1 MIGQTLGHY
10 RVVEKL
16 GQGGMGVVYLAEDTQ
31 LSRRV
36 ALKFLPQ
43 EFAGQPD
50 RLQRFLSEAKLSS
63 SFNHPNI
70 VSVYELGE
78 HAGQPFIAMEY
89 VAGKPLRAM
98 LKAAPLPL
106 RKLLELAIPA
116 AEALARAHRAGV
128 VHRDIKPENLL
139 VSEDGYIKV
148 ADFGLAKLKPT
159 HTGDA
164 TITDLGPT
172 ATGQVVGTAA
182 YMSPEQLQAQTVDG
196 RSDVFSFGIVLYEM
210 ATGRSPFLRGSA
222 ADTSAAILRDAPQ
235 PVRALAPASPAELG
249 RIIGKAL
256 EKEPEFRHQAMD
268 ELVTDLKRLRRDLEA
283 GRLETPEA
291 APVPVAPMRAWWKP
305 ALMVA
310 GIAAVVVLVILLKF
324 TPLREPT
331 GPTAATRVIP
341 FTALPG
347 LEDSPTWS
355 PDGRALA
362 YAADTAGNLDLYIQ
376 QIGAGSP
383 LRVTDSD
390 ADDAQPVWSPDG
402 AHLAFVSA
410 RSYPDKRLSTLLG
423 MGTFGPY
430 FAGRN
435 GDVWVMPALGG
446 PARRIAEDAY
456 YPAWAPDGKQLVY
469 QALRDGDWG
478 LWVQEVDAPTSVRQ
492 VFDARKLPF
501 PGTNTPVVTQPA
513 WSPDGKWIAFTG
525 GIATSLH
532 VYAIPIAGGEPQML
546 TEAQTVAMMPS
557 WSADGRWLYFS
568 SNRSGQM
575 NLWRAR
581 FEEGRVSAPQQLTAG
596 SGADLRARPSPDGKR
611 LAYSSVRDAT
621 DLWEYDLNSGRAT
634 RLTTETTL
642 EDNPRPSPD
651 GRWLAFSSSR
661 LGANHLW
668 LWNRSDDSLT
678 QVSTKPG
685 PGILRASYWSRDGQ
699 YLYFTEN
706 PGAPAEVLAVQKYRV
721 GIGSTEKVSE
731 VPLERAGA
739 GFFCLSPGEKYLVAE
754 LGGSRPG
761 LGRTELS
768 TGKTEVLAYPPYG
781 STADP
786 ACSPDGQGVA
796 FHVERGNHRE
806 IWVVP
811 LAGGE
816 ARRLTSGQEDAHPAW
831 SADGQRV
838 YFLRNHQDI
847 YAVPREGGEAKPVT
861 RYRSFSIMLDY
872 PDATRDGRKLVFT
885 RNDKGG
891 DIFVLD
897 LADE

>member
-31 LSRRV
+31 LGRRV
-36 ALKFLPQ
+36 AVKLLPG
-43 EFAGQPD
+43 EFAGQKE

-78 HAGQPFIAMEY
+78 HAGQPYIAMEY
-89 VAGKPLRAM
+89 VAGKSLRAT
-98 LKAAPLPL
+98 LKAGPLPL
-106 RKLLELAIPA
+106 KKLLELAIPA

-128 VHRDIKPENLL
+128 IHRDIKPENLL

-172 ATGQVVGTAA
+172 ASGQVVGTAA
-182 YMSPEQLQAQTVDG
+182 YMSPEQLQAQQVDG

-210 ATGRSPFLRGSA
+210 ATGRSPFLRGSP
-222 ADTSAAILRDAPQ
+222 ADSSAAILRDTPK
-235 PVRALAPASPAELG
+235 PVRALSAAAPAELE

-256 EKEPEFRHQAMD
+256 EKELEFRHQTMD
-268 ELVTDLKRLRRDLEA
+268 ELVTDLKRLRRDLDA
-283 GRLETPEA
+283 GRLQAPELAPA
-291 APVPVAPMRAWWKP
+291 AVVPRRAWWKP
-305 ALMVA
+305 ALLVA
-310 GIAAVVVLVILLKF
+310 AIAAVVVLAILFKRTPPGGPPVPTQVIQ
-324 TPLREPT
+324 
-331 GPTAATRVIP
+331 

-347 LEDSPTWS
+347 LEDNPTWS

-383 LRVTDSD
+383 IRVTDSD
-390 ADDAQPVWSPDG
+390 ADDAQPAWSPDG
-402 AHLAFVSA
+402 THLAFVSA
-410 RSYPDKRLSTLLG
+410 RAYPEKRLSTLLG
-423 MGTFGPY
+423 MGSFGVY

-446 PARRIAEDAY
+446 PARRVAEDAY
-456 YPAWAPDGKQLVY
+456 YPAWSPDGKQLAY
-469 QALRDGDWG
+469 QALRDGYWG
-478 LWVQEVDAPTSVRQ
+478 LWVQEVAAPTPARQ

-501 PGTNTPVVTQPA
+501 AGSTTPVVTQPA
-513 WSPDGKWIAFTG
+513 WSSDGKWIAFTG
-525 GIATSLH
+525 GLTASLH
-532 VYAIPIAGGEPQML
+532 IYVVSSAGGEPQRL
-546 TEAQTVAMMPS
+546 TEAESTAMMPS
-557 WSADGRWLYFS
+557 WSTDGRWLYFS
-568 SNRSGQM
+568 SNRGGQM
-575 NLWRAR
+575 SLWRAR
-581 FEEGRVSAPQQLTAG
+581 FEKGRLGSPQQLTTG

-611 LAYSSVRDAT
+611 LAYSSVRDAL
-621 DLWEYDLNSGRAT
+621 DLWEHDLATGRAT
-634 RLTTETTL
+634 HLTTETTL

-651 GRWLAFSSSR
+651 GNWLAFSSSR

-668 LWNRSDDSLT
+668 LWNRSDGSLT
-678 QVSTKPG
+678 QVSTKPS
-685 PGILRASYWSRDGQ
+685 PGVQRPSYWSRDGQ
-699 YLYFTEN
+699 HLYFTEN
-706 PGAPAEVLAVQKYRV
+706 LGAPAGVLAVQKYRV
-721 GIGSTEKVSE
+721 GVGSTEKIYEGSV
-731 VPLERAGA
+731 VGA
-739 GFFCLSPGEKYLVAE
+739 GFFCLSPDDKYLVVG
-754 LGGSRPG
+754 LTGSRPG
-761 LGRTELS
+761 VGRVEVS
-768 TGKTEVLAYPPYG
+768 TGASVVLAKPVEWQA
-781 STADP
+781 ADP
-786 ACSPDGQGVA
+786 ACSPDGQWVA
-796 FHVERGNHRE
+796 FHAERGNHRE

-816 ARRLTSGQEDAHPAW
+816 ARLLTSGGNENSHPAW
-831 SADGQRV
+831 SADSRLI
-838 YFLRNHQDI
+838 YFVRNHQDI

-861 RYRSFSIMLDY
+861 RYRSFSVMLDY
-872 PDATRDGRKLVFT
+872 PYATRDGRKLLFT

-897 LADE
+897 LAGE

>member
-1 MIGQTLGHY
+1 MIGQILGHY
-10 RVVEKL
+10 RLVDKL

-31 LSRRV
+31 LGRQV
-36 ALKFLPQ
+36 ALKLLPQ
-43 EFAGQPD
+43 EFAAQQD

-78 HAGQPFIAMEY
+78 HEGQPFIAMEY
-89 VAGKPLRAM
+89 VAGKSLRAV
-98 LKAAPLPL
+98 LQAGPLPVK
-106 RKLLELAIPA
+106 KLLELAIPA

-172 ATGQVVGTAA
+172 ASGQVVGTAA
-182 YMSPEQLQAQTVDG
+182 YMSPEQLQAQEVDG

-210 ATGRSPFLRGSA
+210 ATGRSPFLRRSA
-222 ADTSAAILRDAPQ
+222 ADTSAAILRDSPQ
-235 PVRALAPASPAELG
+235 PVRALAAASPAELE

-256 EKEPEFRHQAMD
+256 EKEPEFRHHTMD
-268 ELVTDLKRLRRDLEA
+268 DLVGDLKRLRRDLES
-283 GRLETPEA
+283 GRLSMGET
-291 APVPVAPMRAWWKP
+291 APATMAPAQAWWKP
-305 ALMVA
+305 ALLVA
-310 GIAAVVVLVILLKF
+310 GIAAVVVLAVLLKVA
-324 TPLREPT
+324 PRG
-331 GPTAATRVIP
+331 GPAGPPAATQVIQ

-347 LEDSPTWS
+347 LEDNPTWS

-390 ADDAQPVWSPDG
+390 ADDAQPAWSPDG
-402 AHLAFVSA
+402 AYLAFVSA
-410 RSYPDKRLSTLLG
+410 RAYPEKRLSTMLG

-469 QALRDGDWG
+469 QALRDGQWG
-478 LWVQEVDAPTSVRQ
+478 LWVQEVDTQTPARQ
-492 VFDARKLPF
+492 VLTARDLRTSRPNLP
-501 PGTNTPVVTQPA
+501 TVITQPA
-513 WSPDGKWIAFTG
+513 WSPDGQWIAFTAG
-525 GIATSLH
+525 ATNALH
-532 VYAIPIAGGEPQML
+532 IYAVASAGGEPQRL
-546 TEAQTVAMMPS
+546 TEDGAVAMMPS

-568 SNRSGQM
+568 SNRGGQL

-581 FEEGRVSAPQQLTAG
+581 FEEGRLSPPQQLTAG

-611 LAYSSVRDAT
+611 LAYSSVRDAY
-621 DLWEYDLNSGRAT
+621 DLWEYDLATERAT

-642 EDNPRPSPD
+642 EDNARPSPD

-668 LWNRSDDSLT
+668 LLNRSDGSLT
-678 QVSTKPG
+678 QVSTGPS
-685 PGILRASYWSRDGQ
+685 PGIVRPSYWSKDGQ

-706 PGAPAEVLAVQKYRV
+706 LRATAGQATVVKYRV
-721 GIGSTEKVSE
+721 GVGSKEKVFEGSF
-731 VPLERAGA
+731 VGA
-739 GFFCLSPGEKYLVAE
+739 GFLCLAAEDKYMVVGQAGAQPGIV
-754 LGGSRPG
+754 RV
-761 LGRTELS
+761 ELS
-768 TGKTEVLAYPPYG
+768 TGQTVVLAHPAEG
-781 STADP
+781 QASDP
-786 ACSPDGQGVA
+786 ACSPDGHDVS

-806 IWVVP
+806 IWTVP
-811 LAGGE
+811 LMGGE
-816 ARRLTSGQEDAHPAW
+816 AGRLTSGHEDAHPAW
-831 SADGQRV
+831 SADGRRI

-897 LADE
+897 LAGE